1 MAPKTM
7 KPTENRPAPLVSDAM
22 STLLPQVFDYL
33 GGPKDVKSNNEE
45 SELSYR
51 RTRAPARDVG
61 SCGDFVSLVVASR
74 LLEAAANT
82 SATRRSRALWST
94 SEEAERHGLRLGAL
108 FLARR
113 TRVRREDAAGESFM
127 PLASSPPSR
136 PAADK
141 HAMDVYFVEEAR
153 RGAKYHCVGAL
164 GEAEFERLHPKPDFD
179 DFVECRRRYG
189 KISAAGFARPPRPMP
204 RLADHHLFVDVI
216 VKTFDGEVVGRRSVC
231 VSGDDPLLRGRGPR
245 DGTVNFEPLVVL
257 SDCRAVIPRSQ
268 GLTPDAYR
276 TAALIFFGHRHV
288 ADSGPVEYNELT
300 VRYCGGVV
308 VSVRADL
315 FRADGKSMCLLGE
328 RDVAFEIGD
337 GDVDDVVYEDD
348 AILLTPGNDI
358 DPETSLFPCSDGVFS
373 ELMHCSPE
381 VVVDMPSEADNV
393 FRLRAIRL
401 GFTTSFL
408 VNESVGGGAGS
419 SETRVANLGHL
430 VQRGLRALDAWQ

>member
-1 MAPKTM
+1 MTPKTM

-33 GGPKDVKSNNEE
+33 GGPNDVKSDNEE
-45 SELSYR
+45 TELSYR

-61 SCGDFVSLVVASR
+61 CCGDFVSLVVASR
-74 LLEAAANT
+74 LLAAAANT
-82 SATRRSRALWST
+82 SAARRCRALWST
-94 SEEAERHGLRLGAL
+94 SEEAERNGLRLGAL

-136 PAADK
+136 SAADK
-141 HAMDVYFVEEAR
+141 RALDVFFVEEAR
-153 RGAKYHCVGAL
+153 RGAEFHCIGAL

-179 DFVECRRRYG
+179 DFMECRDRYSQ
-189 KISAAGFARPPRPMP
+189 IEAADFAPPPRPMP

-216 VKTFDGEVVGRRSVC
+216 VKTFDGVVVGRRSVR

-245 DGTVNFEPLVVL
+245 NGTVDFEPLVVL
-257 SDCRAVIPRSQ
+257 SGCSALIPKSRS
-268 GLTPDAYR
+268 LTPNTYR
-276 TAALIFFGHRHV
+276 TAASIFFGHRH
-288 ADSGPVEYNELT
+288 AMNWGPVKYPELI
-300 VRYCGGVV
+300 VKRGIGVV

-337 GDVDDVVYEDD
+337 DDDDVYEDD

-358 DPETSLFPCSDGVFS
+358 DAETSLFPCSDGVFS

-393 FRLRAIRL
+393 FRLRAVRL

-408 VNESVGGGAGS
+408 VNKSVGGGGGP
-419 SETRVANLGHL
+419 TITHRANLGHL